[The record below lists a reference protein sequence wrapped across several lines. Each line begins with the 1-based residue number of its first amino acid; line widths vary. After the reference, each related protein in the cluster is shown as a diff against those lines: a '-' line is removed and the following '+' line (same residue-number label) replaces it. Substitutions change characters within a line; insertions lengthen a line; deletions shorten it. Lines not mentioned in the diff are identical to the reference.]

1 MLLGYVNVKIEK
13 RFADKSILMKALL
26 TTLSGLIFF
35 FFFKSFELLDINST
49 LKGIMLGT
57 VWGLRPPAGTVYC
70 LSYSF
75 HFATLRKVFKYL
87 PQENS

>member
-26 TTLSGLIFF
+26 TRLSGLIFF
-35 FFFKSFELLDINST
+35 FKPFELLDINST

-57 VWGLRPPAGTVYC
+57 VLGLRPPAGTVYW
-70 LSYSF
+70 LSHSF